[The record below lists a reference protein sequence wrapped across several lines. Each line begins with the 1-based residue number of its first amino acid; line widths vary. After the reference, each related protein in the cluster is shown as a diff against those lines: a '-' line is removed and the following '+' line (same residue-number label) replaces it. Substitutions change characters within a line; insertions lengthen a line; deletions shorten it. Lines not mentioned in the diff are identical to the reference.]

1 MKPKELIDNLVKAYN
16 CKDITDL
23 CNKLNLSYPT
33 ISRYHTQSNITKRGY
48 IKEYLKLLLEHKKV
62 LDELEEHQDFIRQLS
77 KLQNYLQD
85 K

>member
-1 MKPKELIDNLVKAYN
+1 MQIKKLIEELIIFYG
-16 CKDITDL
+16 CKDLTDL

-33 ISRYHTQSNITKRGY
+33 ISRYHSQSNIPERGY
-48 IKEYLKLLLEHKKV
+48 IKEYLELLLEHKKV
-62 LDELEEHQDFIRQLS
+62 LNELKEHQDFIKQLS